1 MTEKS
6 NKKVY
11 CAIQLLVMIVMVLAA
26 TPTMGKNLLGSA
38 ADPDGRILPAGW
50 HVSGG
55 EGKILSSRNGKA
67 ILEVVGNLV
76 NSPVWLAPTL
86 PLTGGET
93 YRFDYMTRNPN
104 GGNGIVVG
112 GAGSVNR
119 DFAPGINWHH
129 NRYIFR
135 FTDADGQNFVRL
147 GQWDLDGTTQ
157 FKTIKLIPV
166 EAVNRQ
172 DGGVVL
178 GEGEQIAKG
187 VYTDTPD
194 YNWFGSNVNRAL
206 VRATAGF
213 NSNRWIFTDGTEVIY
228 QHTVGKYEQESGE
241 VTVEVNYRDA
251 GQLFISASRDGF
263 NWTPLGSM
271 GAVGRQSFKIPNDLL
286 PAKTMEI
293 RLNRPPNDG
302 GGMLEV
308 DAYQY
313 RSRLAGDPPNVV
325 GDTQF
330 VEIKNSS
337 SVINAKIE
345 QIKSS
350 TFGKVSFMLTNRS
363 NKSRH
368 LICEVVPDKGTPG
381 RLSTWVNPDKS
392 SLVIVPFK
400 LEKPGSHTIK
410 AQVLSGRTVVYEGAA
425 QVTLSILDDSS
436 YGEKLPGPK
445 SLGLWTCGS
454 GWKVGRK
461 RLLPVAHANGIFIS
475 LAGNEYED
483 TQLVV
488 KPERPLTLTGLR
500 VSDLIFRHHRIAASQ
515 ISVKRVAYVQVTVP
529 TDSSCVT
536 GKYPDPLP
544 PLVTPLKLPA
554 DRNQPFW
561 ITVHTEAGQPA
572 GIYRGNIRLQTSDGS
587 AVIPLKV
594 KVYAFSLPK
603 RFHLRSGLGVDAG
616 AINQYFHLKTDAE
629 KRLVWKKTMDNFA
642 RHRISPYNFAP
653 YDPISLTFTGSG
665 EQIKPVLHFSAFDQ
679 QAHIYLDEMRFN
691 GFVLPIEG
699 MGGGRYP
706 DYTPGTLDGFK
717 QGTPEYER
725 LFREYL
731 SALQQHLKQ
740 KGWLSKAYVYW
751 FDEPSP
757 QDFPFVIKGMQQI
770 HRAAPLIKRLLT
782 KQPAGALPGNVDIW
796 CALTPYW
803 TPQLAVKEKKSG
815 DEVWWYIC
823 TGPKAPYLGEF
834 IDHPGVQLRLWPWQ
848 SWQYGV
854 QGILIWD
861 TTYWN
866 SPALYP
872 PPKVPN
878 PWKDP
883 ESYVYGNYQP
893 NGYVGRWGNGDGRFL
908 YPPDQDPNQPSKP
921 ILMGPI
927 SSTRWENLRDGMED
941 YEYLWML
948 KRRVD
953 QLSAL
958 NKKSG
963 QLNSDLVRAKRLLVV
978 PPDISVDT
986 THFTSSPRPIM
997 RRREQIAQ
1005 MIERLDRWEE
1015 KYKVSSSS
1023 KP

>member
-1 MTEKS
+1 MAKKS
-6 NKKVY
+6 NKK
-11 CAIQLLVMIVMVLAA
+11 CSAAPLLAIIVMITAA
-26 TPTMGKNLLGSA
+26 YPALGKNLLAPA
-38 ADPDGRILPAGW
+38 ATSVGRILPTGW

-55 EGKILSSRNGKA
+55 EGKTLSSRDGKA
-67 ILEVVGNLV
+67 ILEVIGNST
-76 NSPVWLAPTL
+76 NSPAWLAVTQ
-86 PLTGGET
+86 PLTEGEI
-93 YRFDYMTRNPN
+93 YRFDYTTRNPK

-119 DFAPGINWHH
+119 DFVPAEGWHH
-129 NRYIFR
+129 NSYIFR
-135 FTDADGQNFVRL
+135 LTDAGNQNFVRL
-147 GQWDLDGTTQ
+147 GQWDLDGATQ
-157 FKTIKLIPV
+157 FKVIKLIPIEV
-166 EAVNRQ
+166 VNRH

-187 VYTDTPD
+187 VYTDSPD
-194 YNWFGSNVNRAL
+194 YNWLGSNVNRSL
-206 VRATAGF
+206 MRATAGF
-213 NSNRWIFTDGTEVIY
+213 NSNRWIFLDGTEVIY
-228 QHTVGKYEQESGE
+228 RHAVGKYEQESGE

-251 GQLFISASRDGF
+251 GQLLISASRDGLE
-263 NWTPLGSM
+263 WTSLGRM
-271 GAVGRQSFKIPNDLL
+271 DAVGRQSFKIPNTLF
-286 PAKTMEI
+286 PAKTIEI
-293 RLNRPPNDG
+293 RLNRPPKDG

-313 RSRLAGDPPNVV
+313 RSRLAGDPPDVI
-325 GDTQF
+325 GHTQF

-337 SVINAKIE
+337 PVISAKIE
-345 QIKSS
+345 QIQSGAI
-350 TFGKVSFMLTNRS
+350 GKVSLMLTNHS
-363 NKSRH
+363 NKSKW
-368 LICEVVPDKGTPG
+368 LICEVAPDRGAVGK
-381 RLSTWVNPDKS
+381 LSVRVDPDKS
-392 SLVIVPFK
+392 SLLTVPFK
-400 LEKPGSHTIK
+400 LEKPGAHTIK
-410 AQVLSGRTVVYEGAA
+410 VQVLSGRTIVYQGAA

-454 GWKVGRK
+454 GWKIGRK
-461 RLLPVAHANGIFIS
+461 RLLPTAHANGIFIS

-483 TQLVV
+483 AQLVL
-488 KPERPLTLTGLR
+488 KPKRTVRLTGFR
-500 VSDLIFRHHRIAASQ
+500 VSDLVFKHYRIKASQ

-529 TDSSCVT
+529 TDNSCVT

-544 PLVTPLKLPA
+544 PLEMPLLLQA
-554 DRNQPFW
+554 NRNQPFW
-561 ITVHTEAGQPA
+561 ITVHTERDQPA
-572 GIYRGNIRLQTSDGS
+572 GLYQGDIRLQTSVGS
-587 AVIPLKV
+587 EVIPLKV

-603 RFHLRSGLGVDAG
+603 RSHLRSGLGVDAG
-616 AINQYFHLKTDAE
+616 MINQYFHLQTDAE

-653 YDPISLTFTGSG
+653 YDPIRLTFTGSG
-665 EQIKPVLHFSAFDQ
+665 DQITPVLHFSAFDR
-679 QAHIYLDEMRFN
+679 QAHKYLDEMRFN

-717 QGTPEYER
+717 QGTLEYER

-731 SALQQHLKQ
+731 SALQQHLEQ
-740 KGWLSKAYVYW
+740 KGWLNKAYVYW
-751 FDEPSP
+751 YDEPSP
-757 QDFPFVIKGMQQI
+757 QDFPFVVKGMQQI

-803 TPQLAVKEKKSG
+803 TPQLAAKEKKAG

-861 TTYWN
+861 TTYWT

-872 PPKVPN
+872 PPKVQN

-883 ESYVYGNYQP
+883 ESYVYGDYKP
-893 NGYVGRWGNGDGRFL
+893 NGAIGRWGNGDGRFL
-908 YPPDQDPNQPSKP
+908 YPPDQDPNRPSKP
-921 ILMGPI
+921 TLTGPI

-948 KRRVD
+948 KQRVD

-958 NKKSG
+958 GNKSA
-963 QLNSDLVRAKRLLVV
+963 QLDRELARARQLLAV

-986 THFTSSPRPIM
+986 TRFTSSPRPIM
-997 RRREQIAQ
+997 RRRAQIAQ
-1005 MIERLDRWEE
+1005 MIERLDRREV
-1015 KYKVSSSS
+1015 KYGISNSN